1 MNADEVK
8 QELANNAEGVCR
20 LLLPNGHR
28 RANEWHIGS
37 VNGEAGGS
45 MRIHLGEGKAGLWA
59 DFSSGEKGSNLLEL
73 WRVVKD
79 ITFKEALD
87 QARDYL
93 GVRQEYHIK
102 PVKAPQKPSEPV
114 VVPESKVAD
123 EAHSDSDAA
132 FYLMDGRSICKEA
145 LEDYDIRFKGDSIAF
160 VYYSDNTKTNVDMIK
175 YMGVRRQ
182 DGKKKIFTSKNSKK
196 TLFGKHT
203 ISDDCSILVITE
215 GELDA
220 MSYHCAG
227 IPAVSVPFGA
237 KWESDSG
244 SDPNMEWIQND
255 YEFLERFETIAIS
268 MDMDDAGR
276 RATASIVKRLGA
288 SRCRIIELPKNDANE
303 TMLVEG
309 IDAIKSAY
317 ENAIYVDPES
327 LHGVEKYKSDVHDI
341 LYSDVAKGL
350 PLPWGDIPFHIRMNE
365 LSVVTGFNGSGKT
378 MLLNYLCVW
387 FASLGQRV
395 CIASLEVPVK
405 MNLSYLVRQ
414 SMGKE
419 TLSQGEFNRGMEWL
433 GKSFWFYDK
442 VGQADADEVLDTFA
456 YAYKRY
462 GVTLFIIDSFMK
474 LGFGVDEYNK
484 HKEFMDKVTA
494 FVNQYDVHI
503 FLVAHA
509 RKKESERER
518 VDKHDV
524 KGVSEITDEAHN
536 CITCWR
542 NKQKEQEVYE
552 LKQAGDD
559 DSLDLAEDIILSKYD
574 ALMSVVKQRNGN
586 GDEPSVKLWYGKGNR
601 QYYGSGAA
609 VPVTYVRD

>member
-20 LLLPNGHR
+20 LLLPNGNR

-45 MRIHLGEGKAGLWA
+45 MRIHLGDGKAGLWA

-87 QARDYL
+87 EARDYL
-93 GVRQEYHIK
+93 GVRKEYHIK
-102 PVKAPQKPSEPV
+102 PVKTPVRPSEPV
-114 VVPESKVAD
+114 EVPESRVAD
-123 EAHSDSDAA
+123 EAHSDSDCA
-132 FYLMDGRSICKEA
+132 FYLMDGRSICTEA
-145 LEDYDIRFKGDSIAF
+145 LIDYDVRFKGDTIAF
-160 VYYSDNTKTNVDMIK
+160 VYYADKERSDVDMIK
-175 YMGVRRQ
+175 YMGVRRE

-203 ISDDCSILVITE
+203 ISDDCSTLVITE

-220 MSYHCAG
+220 MSYSCAG

-255 YEFLERFETIAIS
+255 YEFLERFATIAIS

-309 IDAIKSAY
+309 LDALRSAF
-317 ENAIYVDPES
+317 EDAVYVDPDS
-327 LHGVEKYKSDVHDI
+327 LHGVEKYKADVHDL
-341 LYSDVAKGL
+341 LYSDVGHGF
-350 PLPWGDIPFHIRMNE
+350 PLPWGNIPFHIRMNE
-365 LSVVTGFNGSGKT
+365 LTVVTGFNGSGKT

-414 SMGKE
+414 AMGKE
-419 TLSQGEFNRGMEWL
+419 TLTEGEFNRGMDWL
-433 GKSFWFYDK
+433 GKSFWFYDH
-442 VGQADADEVLDTFA
+442 VGQVNADDVLETFA

-494 FVNQYDVHI
+494 FVNEYDVHV

-509 RKKESERER
+509 RKKDSERER

-542 NKQKEQEVYE
+542 NKQKEEEVYE
-552 LKQAGDD
+552 LKQAGDA
-559 DSLDLAEDIILSKYD
+559 DSLDLAEDIILAKYD

-586 GDEPSVKLWYGKGNR
+586 GDEPHVKLWYGKGNR
-601 QYYGSGAA
+601 QYYGSGDNS
-609 VPVTYVRD
+609 PVLYVRD

>member
-8 QELANNAEGVCR
+8 EELAINAEGVCQ
-20 LLLPNGHR
+20 LLLPNGR
-28 RANEWHIGS
+28 RKANEWHIGS
-37 VNGEAGGS
+37 VSGEAGSS
-45 MRIHLGEGKAGLWA
+45 MRVHLGDGKAGLWA

-87 QARDYL
+87 EAREYL
-93 GVRQEYHIK
+93 GVRQDYHIK
-102 PVKAPQKPSEPV
+102 PVKAPQRASEPV
-114 VVPESKVAD
+114 EIPESKVGD
-123 EAHSDSDAA
+123 EAHSDSDCV

-145 LEDYDIRFKGDSIAF
+145 LIDYDVRFKGDTIAF
-160 VYYSDNTKTNVDMIK
+160 VYYADSERSDVDMVK
-175 YMGVRRQ
+175 YMGVRRE

-203 ISDDCSILVITE
+203 INDDCSTLVITE

-220 MSYHCAG
+220 MSYACAG

-255 YEFLERFETIAIS
+255 YDFLERFATIAIS

-276 RATASIVKRLGA
+276 RATASIIKRLGA
-288 SRCRIIELPKNDANE
+288 SRCRVVELPKKDANE

-309 IDAIKSAY
+309 LDALRSAF
-317 ENAIYVDPES
+317 EAAVFVDPDS
-327 LHGVEKYKSDVHDI
+327 LHGVEKYKADVHDL
-341 LYSDVAKGL
+341 LYSDVGHGF

-365 LSVVTGFNGSGKT
+365 LTVVTGFNGSGKT

-414 SMGKE
+414 AMGKE
-419 TLSQGEFNRGMEWL
+419 VLSEEEFNQGMDWL
-433 GKSFWFYDK
+433 GKNFWFYDH
-442 VGQADADEVLDTFA
+442 VGQVEAEDVLETFA

-494 FVNQYDVHI
+494 FVNQYDVHV

-552 LKQAGDD
+552 LRQAGDD

-574 ALMSVVKQRNGN
+574 ALMAVVKQRNGN
-586 GDEPSVKLWYGKGNR
+586 GDEPQVKLWYGKGNR
-601 QYYGSGAA
+601 QYYGTGAA
-609 VPVTYVRD
+609 VPVLYARD